1 MTHSVARYLRDLDV
15 PETIVSD
22 GVGCVQLEGQNHL
35 KEKYSDIVR
44 NLEKCHLM
52 QWAAFYVCQS
62 IPSFLYEKVLPVTKR
77 DVAQEMEVK

>member
-22 GVGCVQLEGQNHL
+22 GVGCVELEGQDHL
-35 KEKYSDIVR
+35 KEKYSDIVS

-52 QWAAFYVCQS
+52 QWAAFYV
-62 IPSFLYEKVLPVTKR
+62 KVSHHFCTRKFYRVTR
-77 DVAQEMEVK
+77 RTGVQY